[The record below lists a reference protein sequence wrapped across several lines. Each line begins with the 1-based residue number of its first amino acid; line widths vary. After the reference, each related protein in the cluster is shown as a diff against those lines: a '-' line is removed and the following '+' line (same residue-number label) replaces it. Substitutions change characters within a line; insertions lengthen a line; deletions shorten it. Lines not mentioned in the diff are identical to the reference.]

1 MPLINNINFYLY
13 TVILNFRSNSINM
26 TINSS
31 IWFQFWKNLQQII
44 LSPTENL
51 TMEEFHTI
59 NTTTCLAH
67 KLEITFIDKNYQFL
81 PKLNIDKLLNK
92 LMIYLVNHNDHFNVE
107 ILIST
112 CGSLVC
118 LKEFLLFPINDV
130 QTLIAILSLP
140 WMDISNNM
148 FNNLPLYKY
157 LNIILKN
164 NSTVFSK

>member
-1 MPLINNINFYLY
+1 MF
-13 TVILNFRSNSINM
+13 NFRSNSVIM

-31 IWFQFWKNLQQII
+31 IWFKFWENLQQII

-51 TMEEFHTI
+51 TVEEFHTI

-67 KLEITFIDKNYQFL
+67 QLEITFIDKNYQFL
-81 PKLNIDKLLNK
+81 SNISVNKLLNK
-92 LMIYLVNHNDHFNVE
+92 LMIFVLNHTDHSTIE

-118 LKEFLLFPINDV
+118 LKEFLLFSIIDG

-140 WMDISNNM
+140 WMDISNSM

-157 LNIILKN
+157 LSILLKN
-164 NSTVFSK
+164 NSTLFSK